1 MPTDWQDVK
10 RSKELRSVQNH
21 AERCHY
27 WEKTSVV
34 GGVGVVTSGERL
46 PASQLS
52 HSFVL
57 DKRKGHTASVL
68 FVLLV
73 SIDYQLRILTF
84 YSCMC
89 KMSEKNDHPAQS
101 FFPRTLREWS
111 HLPPLATTAP
121 SLDAYL
127 LLLGEQ

>member
-1 MPTDWQDVK
+1 MQRDVIIGK
-10 RSKELRSVQNH
+10 
-21 AERCHY
+21 
-27 WEKTSVV
+27 KTSVV